1 MRSRAQVWHAFD
13 AQLQAILPGVNRARL
28 HVFALLTLGLLWA
41 ETATLPRVA
50 RTLPLTVKRVST
62 QRRLA
67 RFLANPEVDPD
78 ALWGGLLPHLLAD
91 RAGAAL
97 TLVFDPTPH
106 TDRFTVLVL
115 GLLDHS
121 RVLPLAWRIVPQQTA
136 WDAEQIVYLRALCE
150 AVVAALPPR
159 ATVTL
164 LADRGI
170 TGPAVIAL
178 CRRLGWSF
186 VLRVSVSAAQTNR
199 VRVGGLAEQPLW
211 DLVTAPGQR
220 FARPALLY
228 KDAGWIALELTIRW
242 DRGYAEPW
250 VLVSDRPAGPAIAAA
265 YRRRV
270 KVEATYQDGKSRGF
284 RIEATTLTQPDRLHR
299 LLLALHLA
307 LWWALQLGHRL
318 IRAGLR
324 PRYDRAD
331 RRDLGVIRLGRE
343 HLEFELL
350 HDRIPPLPFRFHH
363 DHWAYTWCR

>member
-1 MRSRAQVWHAFD
+1 MRSRARVWHAFD
-13 AQLQAILPGVNRARL
+13 RQLQAILPGVNRARL
-28 HVFALLTLGLLWA
+28 HVLALLTLGLLWA
-41 ETATLPRVA
+41 ETVTLPQVA

-62 QRRLA
+62 QKRLA
-67 RFLANPEVDPD
+67 RFLANPKVDPD
-78 ALWGGLLPHLLAD
+78 ALWRGLLPHLLAD
-91 RAGAAL
+91 RAGTAL

-106 TDRFTVLVL
+106 TDRFTILVL

-136 WDAEQIVYLRALCE
+136 WDADQLTYLSALRE
-150 AVVAALPPR
+150 TVVAALPPR
-159 ATVTL
+159 CTVTL

-170 TGPAVIAL
+170 TSPAVIAL

-186 VLRVSVSAAQTNR
+186 VLRVSVGAAQTNR
-199 VRVGGLAEQPLW
+199 VRLGDAPEQPLW
-211 DLVTAPGQR
+211 DLVTKPGQR
-220 FARPALLY
+220 FARPARLF

-242 DRGYAEPW
+242 DRGHTEPW
-250 VLVSDRPAGPAIAAA
+250 VLVSDRLIGTAAVQR
-265 YRRRV
+265 YRRRF

-284 RIEATTLTQPDRLHR
+284 HVEATTLTDAERLHR

-324 PRYDRAD
+324 SRYDRAD

-343 HLEFELL
+343 HFDDELL
-350 HDRIPPLPFRFHH
+350 SDRIPPLPFRFHH
-363 DHWAYTWCR
+363 DHWAYTWCG

>member
-1 MRSRAQVWHAFD
+1 MRSRLQVWHAFD
-13 AQLQAILPGVNRARL
+13 TQLQAILPGVNRARL
-28 HVFALLTLGLLWA
+28 HVLALLTLGLLWA

-50 RTLPLTVKRVST
+50 RTLPLAVKRAST

-67 RFLANPEVDPD
+67 RFLANPKVDAD

-136 WDAEQIVYLRALCE
+136 WDAEQIVYLTALCE
-150 AVVAALPPR
+150 AVAAALPPR
-159 ATVTL
+159 CTVTL

-186 VLRVSVSAAQTNR
+186 VLRVSVSARHTNR
-199 VRVGGLAEQPLW
+199 VRLDGGQDRPLW
-211 DLVTAPGQR
+211 DLVTRPGQR
-220 FARPALLY
+220 FARAVEVFEG
-228 KDAGWIALELTIRW
+228 AGWVAVELTIRW

-250 VLVSDRPAGPAIAAA
+250 VLLSDRLTGTAAVRH
-265 YRRRV
+265 YRRRF

-284 RIEATTLTQPDRLHR
+284 RIEAATLTEPERLHR

-343 HLEFELL
+343 HLAHELL
-350 HDRIPPLPFRFHH
+350 CDRIPPLPFRFHH
-363 DHWAYTWCR
+363 DQWAYTWCR